1 MNRKERA
8 LVAADESA
16 GFVVGEKAKNLARV
30 AARNQ
35 RNRPKRPRS
44 KCEPSSQCDLYLVE
58 YSPTYQSGNLQPAS
72 FSHQLGNI
80 FPPHQSGNQL
90 YFFPIITCCPLG
102 LALTHR
108 WQMLQSQKQQGRECM
123 REEETVSTSV
133 KLIQFSCYPQNCIDY
148 MKINYLH

>member
-90 YFFPIITCCPLG
+90 YFFSHHYMLPSRLG
-102 LALTHR
+102 THT
-108 WQMLQSQKQQGRECM
+108 QMTDAAKPEAAGKGMYERGGNSINIC
-123 REEETVSTSV
+123 ETHT
-133 KLIQFSCYPQNCIDY
+133 I
-148 MKINYLH
+148 